1 MQRSRFLGYVAYP
14 LLTLS
19 LPFGSQLFAQ
29 IGGAPPQ
36 TGSAPQNPAPP
47 AAAPDA
53 APDATPPLAPP
64 TAPSDPLAQPQTG
77 SQAGSQ
83 SSSQSAAPGYPN
95 EADRAR
101 LAREAQE
108 RVRARRQQR
117 TQAVIQDTYS
127 HKYDV
132 YFGYVWQRFRP
143 GSSLQHVTEY
153 GWNAGITDYIR
164 PKLGITADFRGYYG
178 NAYVGNNPFAHFKP
192 FISNYSVMAGP
203 QYRFIQGKTWGVSG
217 QVLAGVTRNL
227 FYADSNNTP
236 GTLVGLY
243 PNEWRFAA
251 AAGVPVDY
259 NLGPGLAIRIT
270 PTYYFTNFGG
280 EMQNNLGFGAGAVYR
295 FGRR

>member
-1 MQRSRFLGYVAYP
+1 MQRSKLPGYVAYP
-14 LLTLS
+14 VLALS
-19 LPFGSQLFAQ
+19 LTFGSQLFAQ
-29 IGGAPPQ
+29 AAGTPSPNGG
-36 TGSAPQNPAPP
+36 APQNPAPS
-47 AAAPDA
+47 AAAPET
-53 APDATPPLAPP
+53 APDTTPPLAPP
-64 TAPSDPLAQPQTG
+64 APSPDPLAQPQP
-77 SQAGSQ
+77 GSQ
-83 SSSQSAAPGYPN
+83 SNSQSAPPGYPN

-117 TQAVIQDTYS
+117 TEAVIQDTYS
-127 HKYDV
+127 HKYDA
-132 YFGYVWQRFRP
+132 YFGYVYLRFRP

-153 GWNAGITDYIR
+153 GWNAGLTDYIR

-178 NAYVGNNPFAHFKP
+178 NAYVGNNPYALFKP

-203 QYRFIQGKTWGVSG
+203 QYRLVERKTWGVSG

-227 FYADSNNTP
+227 FYGDSNNFP
-236 GTLVGLY
+236 GTLLGLY

-259 NLGPGLAIRIT
+259 NLGPGLAIRVT

-280 EMQNNLGFGAGAVYR
+280 ETQSNLGFGAGAVYR